1 MRISHLSSELRF
13 IQSIYQRIVEVD
25 STIQMNHET
34 MTGIENRAGM
44 VRRWWKASTVVPR
57 LVSMTLCFSCCEAF
71 VVVHLAYTPRCARGQ
86 VQSSRVEDFNNER
99 RIQFEQRSKRW
110 VVLVDDEEPIRKA
123 VGQYLFDEGYR
134 VTACPD
140 AKTALQVSRT
150 KTRTDPRSGTEVPM
164 VPDLI
169 VSDVRMPEMDGIEF
183 LEELRRDER
192 LVGVPV
198 VLLTAK
204 GLIQDRIAGYR
215 AGADAY
221 IPKPFDPEELL
232 SIIDNS
238 ILRHETLNEENVL
251 VEDLQQDLE
260 EIKKLLLEHGGAGV
274 GNGWVEETNVFL
286 APDERQVLELLCQG
300 LHNQE
305 IADEVQLSKSRVE
318 SIITSMLRK
327 TKLGNRTQLVRWA
340 VSTGNVQI

>member
-1 MRISHLSSELRF
+1 MVVVLVLVQTSTPRSN
-13 IQSIYQRIVEVD
+13 RIV
-25 STIQMNHET
+25 
-34 MTGIENRAGM
+34 
-44 VRRWWKASTVVPR
+44 
-57 LVSMTLCFSCCEAF
+57 TLSDAF
-71 VVVHLAYTPRCARGQ
+71 VITSSTTHRRRRCGDGIMTSQIQEFDNDRRGK
-86 VQSSRVEDFNNER
+86 
-99 RIQFEQRSKRW
+99 FEQRSKRW
-110 VVLVDDEEPIRKA
+110 IILVDDEEPIRKA
-123 VGQYLFDEGYR
+123 VGQYLFDEGYQ

-150 KTRTDPRSGTEVPM
+150 KMIDVQGSGMKVPK

-183 LEELRRDER
+183 LNELRRDER

-251 VEDLQQDLE
+251 VEDLQMDLK
-260 EIKKLLLEHGGAGV
+260 EIKHLLLEQGGTGV
-274 GNGWVEETNVFL
+274 GNGWVEQTNVFL
-286 APDERQVLELLCQG
+286 APDERRVLELLCQG
-300 LHNQE
+300 LYNQE
-305 IADEVQLSKSRVE
+305 IADKVDLSKSRIE
-318 SIITSMLRK
+318 SIISSMLRK
-327 TKLGNRTQLVRWA
+327 TNLENRTQLVRWA

>member
-1 MRISHLSSELRF
+1 MMSQ
-13 IQSIYQRIVEVD
+13 IQEFD
-25 STIQMNHET
+25 ND
-34 MTGIENRAGM
+34 
-44 VRRWWKASTVVPR
+44 RRGK
-57 LVSMTLCFSCCEAF
+57 
-71 VVVHLAYTPRCARGQ
+71 
-86 VQSSRVEDFNNER
+86 
-99 RIQFEQRSKRW
+99 FEQRSKRW
-110 VVLVDDEEPIRKA
+110 IILVDDEEPIRKA
-123 VGQYLFDEGYR
+123 VGQYLFDEGYQ

-150 KTRTDPRSGTEVPM
+150 KMIDVQGSGMKVPK

-183 LEELRRDER
+183 LNELRRDER

-251 VEDLQQDLE
+251 VEDLQMDLK
-260 EIKKLLLEHGGAGV
+260 EIKHLLLEQGGTGV
-274 GNGWVEETNVFL
+274 GNGWVEQTNVFL
-286 APDERQVLELLCQG
+286 APDERRVLELLCQG
-300 LHNQE
+300 LYNQE
-305 IADEVQLSKSRVE
+305 IADKVDLSKSRIE
-318 SIITSMLRK
+318 SIISSMLRK
-327 TKLGNRTQLVRWA
+327 TNLENRTQLVRWA

>member
-1 MRISHLSSELRF
+1 
-13 IQSIYQRIVEVD
+13 
-25 STIQMNHET
+25 
-34 MTGIENRAGM
+34 
-44 VRRWWKASTVVPR
+44 
-57 LVSMTLCFSCCEAF
+57 
-71 VVVHLAYTPRCARGQ
+71 
-86 VQSSRVEDFNNER
+86 
-99 RIQFEQRSKRW
+99 

-150 KTRTDPRSGTEVPM
+150 KTRTDPGSGASVPV

-204 GLIQDRIAGYR
+204 GLIGDRIAGYR

-238 ILRHETLNEENVL
+238 IRRHDTLNEENVL
-251 VEDLQQDLE
+251 MEDLQQDLE
-260 EIKKLLLEHGGAGV
+260 EIKILLLEHGGIGV

-286 APDERQVLELLCQG
+286 APDERQVLELLCLG
-300 LHNQE
+300 LLNQE

-327 TKLGNRTQLVRWA
+327 TKLDNRTQLVRWA
-340 VSTGNVQI
+340 LSTGNIQM